1 MEVSH
6 TTLKLIFYQGHGY
19 CFLIK
24 RCCPMTLFWITDRQ
38 LKVVSYMICEVK
50 GSNCAFLHSY
60 FEQLIIYL
68 DVFTQCFEAAQRESV
83 WRRLIKCN
91 NLKKK
96 TNGLQSLFLC
106 MLNLFLVVYC
116 LIKETV
122 LSFTWFVFV
131 YKICTLYFMDNE
143 NTCITIEIKNKVT
156 FLTIL

>member
-24 RCCPMTLFWITDRQ
+24 RCCPMTLFLITDRQ

-68 DVFTQCFEAAQRESV
+68 DVFTQCFEAAQRES
-83 WRRLIKCN
+83 
-91 NLKKK
+91 
-96 TNGLQSLFLC
+96 
-106 MLNLFLVVYC
+106 M
-116 LIKETV
+116 
-122 LSFTWFVFV
+122 
-131 YKICTLYFMDNE
+131 
-143 NTCITIEIKNKVT
+143 
-156 FLTIL
+156 

>member
-96 TNGLQSLFLC
+96 NKWFAVVVFMHAKFVSCCLLFDKRNSFEFYMVCICLQ
-106 MLNLFLVVYC
+106 NLY
-116 LIKETV
+116 
-122 LSFTWFVFV
+122 SVFHG
-131 YKICTLYFMDNE
+131 
-143 NTCITIEIKNKVT
+143 
-156 FLTIL
+156 